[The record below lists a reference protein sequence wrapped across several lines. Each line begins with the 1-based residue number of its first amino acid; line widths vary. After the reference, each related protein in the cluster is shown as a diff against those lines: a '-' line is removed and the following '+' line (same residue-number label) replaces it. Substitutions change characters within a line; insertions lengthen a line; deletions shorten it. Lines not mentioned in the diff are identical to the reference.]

1 MMHSVLG
8 REEFYTLLKLLDE
21 ILDYKIKESTKNK
34 TKLFSLDRLKS
45 EFYTYKTKY
54 KILKVLN
61 ALLKVIKNENSL
73 ELVLLVW
80 ISLYNSKFIKNNNC
94 TNTDKPKIGF
104 RKVKSWFTEDDV
116 YRINIFDINGLIEL
130 DILNTD
136 DIFEYDTIILKW
148 KYEKILKN
156 NIISKSYISDFY
168 PPKDFYYKLPMFMNL
183 SIYLKGSCDHTTIN
197 IYNKIDTKNN
207 IHTTILN
214 LFIDDVI
221 DGINRIKKLL

>member
-1 MMHSVLG
+1 M
-8 REEFYTLLKLLDE
+8 
-21 ILDYKIKESTKNK
+21 ESNNIV
-34 TKLFSLDRLKS
+34 
-45 EFYTYKTKY
+45 
-54 KILKVLN
+54 KILHT
-61 ALLKVIKNENSL
+61 ADGQCKNREINLYKSYENSL
-73 ELVLLVW
+73 NA
-80 ISLYNSKFIKNNNC
+80 IQQQ
-94 TNTDKPKIGF
+94 
-104 RKVKSWFTEDDV
+104 
-116 YRINIFDINGLIEL
+116 LIETKAE
-130 DILNTD
+130 IYVYAG

-214 LFIDDVI
+214 LFIDVAFVKLY
-221 DGINRIKKLL
+221 IKPITLSLILLKSYI